1 MKKTIEISHDEAALL
16 LSVEIEDAKSLTET
30 ALELL
35 APILD
40 ASEPNALDVAEV
52 LRRRRMI
59 DTALRT
65 VRDLLEGLL
74 WDALLAPDEDL
85 PGGRLEFDD
94 DQDDDEDL

>member
-40 ASEPNALDVAEV
+40 ASEPSTLDVAEV

-65 VRDLLEGLL
+65 TRDLLEGLL
-74 WDALLAPDEDL
+74 WDALCAPDEDL
-85 PGGRLEFDD
+85 PDGRLGLDELGDD
-94 DQDDDEDL
+94 A